1 MTRSV
6 FPTRSAGFT
15 LIELLVVI
23 AIIAL
28 LIGIL
33 LPALGSA
40 RESARLMKCLSNTAS
55 ITKAS
60 LFFALDNDGVP
71 INNADNAQDDFSHIS
86 PNYVKTTGVFVC
98 PSTANVVSAD
108 KETIPQGYGP
118 PIVSYP
124 DLQSPADDQSDSDG
138 GHSYETY
145 SFFMQGNYPD
155 KIIDGADYRPS
166 LTDGDNVLKVVGKT
180 VEHPARTF
188 LVLDHDGWPN
198 EKGEVNNHWPAG
210 GAHGDLG
217 NYAFFDG
224 HAATYGVTAEYIQM
238 TVKAWGHVP
247 EAGDGIDRSKI
258 DSSFVETTE
267 GGLRKFRFQN
277 DDD

>member
-1 MTRSV
+1 MNRCHASSRT
-6 FPTRSAGFT
+6 PGFT

-23 AIIAL
+23 SIIAL

-33 LPALGSA
+33 LPTLGSA
-40 RESARLMKCLSNTAS
+40 RDSARLMKCLSNTAS

-60 LFFALDNDGVP
+60 LFFAQENDGVP
-71 INNADNAQDDFSHIS
+71 IANANNAQDDFSHIS
-86 PNYVKTTGVFVC
+86 PSYVKSTDIFVC
-98 PSTANVVSAD
+98 PSTQNVVSAE
-108 KETIPQGYGP
+108 KQTIPQGYGP

-124 DLQSPADDQSDSDG
+124 DLESPADDQSDSDG

-145 SFFMQGNYPD
+145 SFFMRGNYPD
-155 KIIDGADYRPS
+155 KIIDGADYPTS
-166 LTDGDNVLKVVGKT
+166 LTDGQNLLKVVGKT
-180 VEHPARTF
+180 VDYPDRTF

-198 EKGEVNNHWPAG
+198 NQGEVNNHWPAG

-224 HAATYGVTAEYIQM
+224 HASTYGVTAEYMRM

-247 EAGDGIDRSKI
+247 ESGDGIDRSRV
-258 DSSFVETTE
+258 DSSFVETNE
-267 GGLRKFRFQN
+267 GGLRKFRFDS
-277 DDD
+277 DD